1 MATTFTGKLNL
12 TIGGVRYALK
22 SDVSLMGLTEIS
34 EVVVGLD
41 QVHGFVSSPT
51 APYIS
56 ATITNLNNQDERI
69 FAALQNFG
77 ATDGDTVVVQIDAT
91 GKAYTLRGAKVTGEV
106 VTSPENGETQI
117 TFMGSDFQEA

>member
-1 MATTFTGKLNL
+1 MASTFSGKLNL

-22 SDVSLMGLTEIS
+22 GNISLMGLTEIA

-41 QVHGFVSSPT
+41 QVHGFMSTPT

-69 FAALQNFG
+69 FAALQGFG
-77 ATDGDTVVVQIDAT
+77 SQDGDTVVVQVDAT
-91 GKAYTLRGAKVTGEV
+91 GKAYTLRGARVTGEV
-106 VTSPENGETQI
+106 VTNPEDGETQI
-117 TFMGSDFQEA
+117 TFTGADFQEA

>member
-1 MATTFTGKLNL
+1 MTTFTGKLNL

-41 QVHGFVSSPT
+41 QVHGFISSPT

-77 ATDGDTVVVQIDAT
+77 AENGDTVVVQIDAT

-106 VTSPENGETQI
+106 VSNPDNGETQI
-117 TFMGSDFQEA
+117 TFMGTDFQEA